1 MNLGIAQNSPG
12 KAEFQYV
19 PEIQNRLVRLQYE
32 TLERKRCYGE
42 EIPKTNRSGEAM
54 SSGGEETK
62 NL

>member
-1 MNLGIAQNSPG
+1 MRHS
-12 KAEFQYV
+12 K
-19 PEIQNRLVRLQYE
+19 E

-54 SSGGEETK
+54 SSGGGRDE